1 MKFCITREKINKK
14 EIKKFFK
21 FLILGL
27 PSFSLAI
34 LINIFFVKYLMI
46 NKSVSYGLITL
57 AQIITNFYLIN
68 KYIFNP
74 KRYKSKVIIFV
85 LYAFGI
91 LIVRTFDWLIY
102 TKLIDYFPNSY
113 IKIQILN
120 TSLFSILKFK
130 YFKYIMD

>member
-1 MKFCITREKINKK
+1 MKFYITREKINNK

-34 LINIFFVKYLMI
+34 IINILFVKNLKF
-46 NKSVSYGLITL
+46 NRSLSYGLITF
-57 AQIITNFYLIN
+57 AQIISNFCVMN

-74 KRYKSKVIIFV
+74 KKYKSQVNIFA
-85 LYAFGI
+85 LHALGI
-91 LIVRTFDWLIY
+91 LTLRTFDWLIY
-102 TKLIDYFPNSY
+102 SKLIYYFPNSY

>member
-68 KYIFNP
+68 
-74 KRYKSKVIIFV
+74 
-85 LYAFGI
+85 
-91 LIVRTFDWLIY
+91 
-102 TKLIDYFPNSY
+102 
-113 IKIQILN
+113 
-120 TSLFSILKFK
+120 
-130 YFKYIMD
+130 